1 MLKQKADEE
10 RKSAY
15 GTEVQNNQTLFE
27 LRQSSQTIP
36 NFKSLNSTSP
46 LIYDDIRINT
56 TGVKQSYR
64 EQPQNLQS
72 DGKKSKNES
81 MLAQMTES
89 YNQIFEGDR
98 KLMNQTREK

>member
-1 MLKQKADEE
+1 MLQQKADEE

-15 GTEVQNNQTLFE
+15 GTEAQNNQTLFE

-46 LIYDDIRINT
+46 LIYEDICINT

-72 DGKKSKNES
+72 DGEKSKNES